1 MVYYL
6 KVCFPALWNVEGF
19 EVVKR
24 SSKIRTVD
32 SDETKLQT
40 LGKTSLLNDSL
51 FCCVINIASLKD
63 RKEAPWVEGGGLSQ
77 PSQDFSIQL
86 CWVVLYESVIF
97 LWNVAHRDEEEPF
110 VCAIHN
116 FDQFCPNEEVTLF
129 WKRARFLSQVLVHCT
144 QYPSLCSFTRALLST
159 SAISGLCAS
168 SFKQFILLCPSWQ
181 KVKDLFENK
190 KKLSSFGGNV
200 LQGVLRILAL
210 RKRI

>member
-63 RKEAPWVEGGGLSQ
+63 RKEAPWVEGGGVVSAKSRFLD
-77 PSQDFSIQL
+77 P
-86 CWVVLYESVIF
+86 VVLSSCSMNQWSFFEMLHAETRRSHLYAQSTILTNFVQMKKLPFSESGLDF
-97 LWNVAHRDEEEPF
+97 FPKCLCTAPNTPPF
-110 VCAIHN
+110 VLSPAH
-116 FDQFCPNEEVTLF
+116 FCR
-129 WKRARFLSQVLVHCT
+129 RAQ
-144 QYPSLCSFTRALLST
+144 
-159 SAISGLCAS
+159 
-168 SFKQFILLCPSWQ
+168 
-181 KVKDLFENK
+181 
-190 KKLSSFGGNV
+190 
-200 LQGVLRILAL
+200 
-210 RKRI
+210 